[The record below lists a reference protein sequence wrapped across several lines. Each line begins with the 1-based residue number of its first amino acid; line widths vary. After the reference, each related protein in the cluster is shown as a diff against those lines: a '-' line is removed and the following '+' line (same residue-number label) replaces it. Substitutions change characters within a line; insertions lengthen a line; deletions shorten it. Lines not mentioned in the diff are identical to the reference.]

1 MSTIKRLSGD
11 YYVKTLQSG
20 SSITLESSTINLL
33 GNLNVFG
40 NASYTSVANAAVY
53 DNYITLNE
61 GFPQTSDPN
70 FDAGIIINR
79 GSFSNVA
86 LRWSELNQRWQITDD
101 GVTYRNILASTT
113 GTSALEAVED
123 DGAPALGGNLN
134 VKNFSIGST
143 IGAPVRINS
152 SNVAITI
159 SDNPAPTVSGTISFN
174 AQLPGGGGSGLY
186 VTNTDSINTELITKT
201 KAIVYSLIF

>member
-11 YYVKTLQSG
+11 YYVKTLQTG
-20 SSITLESSTINLL
+20 SSITLESTTINLL

-61 GFPQTSDPN
+61 GYPQTSDPN

-79 GSFSNVA
+79 GSFSNVQ
-86 LRWSELNQRWQITDD
+86 LRWTESVQKWQVTED
-101 GVTYRNILASTT
+101 GVTYRNILSSAT
-113 GTSALEAVED
+113 GTTALEAVED
-123 DGAPALGGNLN
+123 DLAPALGGNLD

-159 SDNPAPTVSGTISFN
+159 SDYPAPAVSGTISFN

-186 VTNTDSINTELITKT
+186 VTNSESTNTELITKT